1 MCSDGWEL
9 DEAGYHYVLDE
20 NRMKNCIMWIDD
32 GYYGFDEYGI
42 IPKNGSIHHQEFG
55 TMLLHQENLQ
65 LAM

>member
-1 MCSDGWEL
+1 MDTMDLMNMEL
-9 DEAGYHYVLDE
+9 
-20 NRMKNCIMWIDD
+20 C
-32 GYYGFDEYGI
+32 